1 LEIPLFGRVAADAA
15 KLEPRMSELGVAI
28 FGAGRAGHGH
38 ARAIE
43 QTPDAHLVAVFDA
56 DRERADA
63 FAEKHGCQAFTNSDD
78 VLKRDDVDL
87 VMVALP
93 NFLHERATVDAASA
107 GKHVFLEKPMADTLE
122 ECDRILEA
130 VEKARIHVLVAH
142 SQRYFASTIRAR
154 DILQGGEIGEPV
166 FATDTWY
173 KNFGVEMRLPWF
185 LDRATGGGMWLM
197 NGAHM
202 IDRTCWVLDTEVES
216 VRAWIGSPFHHLPA
230 DDANMAFLTL
240 RNGLHATIVH
250 AGYKTRGVDKCEVE
264 VTCTNGMLRFD
275 SYSNRIAVDHDGAYE
290 PIEVQ
295 RVDPFTEELKNL
307 VGAIQGREEL
317 RVPPRWGRHILEVLV
332 AAEES
337 SRTGREVPVTSRV
350 LTPA

>member
-1 LEIPLFGRVAADAA
+1 MTQAAD
-15 KLEPRMSELGVAI
+15 SERTLGVAI

-38 ARAIE
+38 ARAITE
-43 QTPDAHLVAVFDA
+43 TTGAQLVAVFDA

-63 FAEKHGCQAFTNSDD
+63 FAEKHGCLAFTDRDAVLDRAD
-78 VLKRDDVDL
+78 VEL

-93 NFLHERATVDAASA
+93 NFLHEQATVAAASA
-107 GKHVFLEKPMADTLE
+107 GKHIFLEKPMADTLA
-122 ECDRILEA
+122 ECDRMLAA
-130 VEKARIHVLVAH
+130 VERGGVQLLVAH

-154 DILQGGEIGEPV
+154 ELVQNGSLGQPV

-173 KNFGVEMRLPWF
+173 KPFGVQSRLPWF

-216 VRAWIGSPFHHLPA
+216 LRAWIGSPFHQLPV
-230 DDANMAFLTL
+230 DDANMAFLKL
-240 RNGLHATIVH
+240 RNGQHATIVH
-250 AGYKTRGVDKCEVE
+250 AGYRGRGVEKCEVE
-264 VTCTNGMLRFD
+264 VTCSDGMLRFD
-275 SYSNRIAVDHDGAYE
+275 SYSNRLAVDQDGAYV

-295 RVDPFTEELKNL
+295 RTEPFAEELKNL
-307 VGAIQGREEL
+307 IGAIRGEEPL
-317 RVPPRWGRHILEVLV
+317 RVTPAWGRHIVEVLL

-337 SRTGREVPVTSRV
+337 STTGREVAIAPIGAV
-350 LTPA
+350 AKKY